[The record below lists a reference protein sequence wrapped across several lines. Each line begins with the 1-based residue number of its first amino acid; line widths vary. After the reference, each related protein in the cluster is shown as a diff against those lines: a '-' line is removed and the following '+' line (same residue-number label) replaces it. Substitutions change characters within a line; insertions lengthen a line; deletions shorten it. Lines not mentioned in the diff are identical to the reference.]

1 MFGYDNLVLFL
12 PNVPNLC
19 EKNNLFGKSF
29 QKVIHDF
36 DNLGP

>member
-1 MFGYDNLVLFL
+1 MFGYDSLVLFL

-19 EKNNLFGKSF
+19 VKNAFLGKVFGE
-29 QKVIHDF
+29 VNHDI

>member
-1 MFGYDNLVLFL
+1 MFDYDSLVLFL

-19 EKNNLFGKSF
+19 EKKTFFGKSF
-29 QKVIHDF
+29 QMVIHDF